1 MSPSGPPVTADDDL
15 RVAARDACARFFV
28 GDLAPSPAPLAWDQP
43 GRDYLAEIYKHLDAV
58 ATSGYLRRILGP
70 NVLKVDTV
78 AAEWLWENLGK
89 MPAPTQ
95 AHDPVNALLSLPVVV
110 DDSLPEG
117 TWRLVGPDGTIL
129 HEGTVGP

>member
-1 MSPSGPPVTADDDL
+1 MLADDDL

-43 GRDYLAEIYKHLDAV
+43 GRDVAADMQRHMALLAALPPP
-58 ATSGYLRRILGP
+58 RP

-78 AAEWLWENLGK
+78 AAGWLWDNLGK
-89 MPAPTQ
+89 VPAPTQ
-95 AHDPVNALLSLPVVV
+95 PHDPINALLSLPIVV

-129 HEGTVGP
+129 HEGTVSP